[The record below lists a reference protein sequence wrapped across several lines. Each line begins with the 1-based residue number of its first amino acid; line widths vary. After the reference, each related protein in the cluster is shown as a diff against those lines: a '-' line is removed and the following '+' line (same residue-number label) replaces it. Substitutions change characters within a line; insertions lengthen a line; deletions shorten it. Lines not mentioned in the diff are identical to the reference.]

1 MSLRER
7 LLQRT
12 AFWTAL
18 AALWLSGCSLVQR
31 HMRPV
36 RELEVSRQLTRE
48 ANFALERGDLQEAD
62 RLLVQALRQCETDA
76 EARALYGEVLW
87 RLGQRE
93 AALQQLKS
101 AAEQAPDQAPIHLRL
116 AEKYLASGSAELAQR
131 HTETAIRIS
140 PGNSA
145 AWLMH
150 GKVLQARGQIQT
162 AISAL
167 QRSLDFNPE
176 ETEALARLAECYQAS
191 GQPDRALAE
200 WQAALERYRPGHEP
214 VEWLVAVAQVYQW
227 IGRHADAA
235 EYYAQAAE
243 RDNGNPDL
251 LVQAGLAHLR
261 AGDRVVALTNLRKA
275 LAIDP
280 RNPDAHR
287 LLQQLSA
294 DHVILTSGEETAPHP
309 ARGRLP

>member
-1 MSLRER
+1 MRRRET
-7 LLQRT
+7 LVHRT

-62 RLLVQALRQCETDA
+62 RLLVQALRQCKTDA

-87 RLGQRE
+87 RLGKRE
-93 AALQQLKS
+93 AAIEQLKS
-101 AAEQAPDQAPIHLRL
+101 AVEQAPDQAPIHLRL
-116 AEKYLASGSAELAQR
+116 AEKYLASGNVELAQR

-140 PGNSA
+140 PGSGA

-150 GKVLQARGQIQT
+150 GKVLQARGQT
-162 AISAL
+162 RSAIAAL
-167 QRSLDFNPE
+167 QRCLDFNPDNA
-176 ETEALARLAECYQAS
+176 EASARLAECYQLS

-200 WQAALERYRPGHEP
+200 WHAALEKCRPGHEP
-214 VEWLVAVAQVYQW
+214 VEWLTAVAQVYQW
-227 IGRHADAA
+227 MGRHANAA

-251 LVQAGLAHLR
+251 LVQSGLAHIAAGNRLGALGALR
-261 AGDRVVALTNLRKA
+261 QA
-275 LAIDP
+275 LASDP
-280 RNPDAHR
+280 QNPAAQR
-287 LLQQLSA
+287 LLRQLST
-294 DHVILTSGEETAPHP
+294 DQVILTSGEESAPS
-309 ARGRLP
+309 ALPPNR